1 MTLQTEDYSSLKRR
15 LILRDSLTFL
25 SLALITVLLFLITF
39 FLFRSFASHRLELGQ
54 RWSAR
59 GQAAINSGHPDQ
71 AIVALR
77 TALSYVPGQRSY
89 ELLLAQ
95 ALGDDGHTE
104 ESNNYFLGLWEAEPG
119 NGFINLRLARLAA
132 KKNDVQS
139 AINYYR
145 ASVYGTWEGDG
156 VLRRRDVRLELAQYL
171 IAQQELSSA
180 RTELLIAGGNAPD
193 DVPLALTI
201 AQLLE
206 QANAPHDALNYYH
219 KVLAQDPKDNTALES
234 AARLEYDSGRF
245 DEAHRLMEQ
254 AMHEREA
261 ATANQQTITPSDKE
275 MLDNS
280 TRILALAPL
289 KKLPNNQRVTRILEA
304 RAVAKKRFDACSAQI
319 STSSGLLTPL
329 QDLTTKWANKD
340 ATSTRA
346 VLLDDPAQQ
355 DATMQLVL
363 DTETQTSKICGK
375 PTGDDALLLQLA
387 EFPKAMEP

>member
-25 SLALITVLLFLITF
+25 SLALITVVLFLITF

-71 AIVALR
+71 AILAIR

-104 ESNNYFLGLWEAEPG
+104 ESYNYFLGLWETEPG
-119 NGFINLRLARLAA
+119 NGFINLSLARLAA
-132 KKNDVQS
+132 MKSDVQT
-139 AINYYR
+139 AVNYYR
-145 ASVYGTWEGDG
+145 ASIYGTWEGDG
-156 VLRRRDVRLELAQYL
+156 ILRRREVRLELARYL
-171 IAQQELSSA
+171 IAHHELGTA
-180 RTELLIAGGNAPD
+180 RTELLVAGGNAPD
-193 DVPLALTI
+193 DVPLSLTI

-219 KVLAQDPKDNTALES
+219 KVLAQDPKNNTALES

-254 AMHEREA
+254 VMHEREA
-261 ATANQQTITPSDKE
+261 ASANQETITPSDKE

-280 TRILALAPL
+280 ARILALAPL

-304 RAVAKKRFDACSAQI
+304 RALAKKRFDACSAQI
-319 STSSGLLTPL
+319 STSSGLPTPL

-340 ATSTRA
+340 ATSNRA
-346 VLLDDPAQQ
+346 ALLNDPTQQ
-355 DATMQLVL
+355 DATMQLVF
-363 DTETQTSKICGK
+363 DTETQTSKICGT
-375 PTGDDALLLQLA
+375 PNGDDALLLQLA